1 MEVLNYI
8 ERLIAIPP
16 GTAVDEITY
25 TPPLNLAAKEQKSQS
40 LVYIWKQENIQNQF

>member
-1 MEVLNYI
+1 MEDLNYI

-25 TPPLNLAAKEQKSQS
+25 TPPLNLAAKDAAAIISCLLWIE
-40 LVYIWKQENIQNQF
+40 LT